1 MDDSSSINIIIH
13 FEWIVMDIQ
22 LNMEIGQPDLCMAMQ
37 NRRSVL
43 FTRGTNISY
52 DPQALSFRA

>member
-13 FEWIVMDIQ
+13 FEWIIMDIQ
-22 LNMEIGQPDLCMAMQ
+22 LNMEIGQPDFCMAMQ

-43 FTRGTNISY
+43 FKRGPTFHMI
-52 DPQALSFRA
+52 PRP

>member
-1 MDDSSSINIIIH
+1 
-13 FEWIVMDIQ
+13 MDIQ
-22 LNMEIGQPDLCMAMQ
+22 LNMEIDQPDLCMAMQ

-52 DPQALSFRA
+52 DPQALNLGSQVGPKVPTALP